1 MSGELEIKVIVFIL
15 YRSFCVSA
23 EGNIS
28 FICIVAFLIALLY
41 RVVGHSD
48 LKKGEADMTQFLPP
62 NLLALFAPRDPVPY
76 IPPPDK
82 LPHEK
87 KNRGYVGVGCFL
99 HYFEVSS
106 YSLALAL
113 LTFGVVYHVQGWCR
127 RVDVDIES
135 WAIMCVI
142 IICLTNTLFVA
153 MTANQL
159 DDTRDVYYDV
169 FILAHLLTVM
179 QVQNGGNTC

>member
-1 MSGELEIKVIVFIL
+1 LSGEVEIEVIVFIL

-28 FICIVAFLIALLY
+28 FICIVAFHIALLY
-41 RVVGHSD
+41 RVIGHSD
-48 LKKGEADMTQFLPP
+48 LKKDEVDMTQFLPP
-62 NLLALFAPRDPVPY
+62 NLLALFAPRDPIPY

-106 YSLALAL
+106 YSLPLAL

-127 RVDVDIES
+127 RVDVDVES
-135 WAIMCVI
+135 WVIMCV
-142 IICLTNTLFVA
+142 IICLTNTLYVA

-169 FILAHLLTVM
+169 FILEHLLTVM
-179 QVQNGGNTC
+179 

>member
-1 MSGELEIKVIVFIL
+1 MFVLIL
-15 YRSFCVSA
+15 YRNFLVSA

-28 FICIVAFLIALLY
+28 LICIVALHIALSY
-41 RVVGHSD
+41 QVVGKAD
-48 LKKGEADMTQFLPP
+48 LKKDGVDMTQFLPP

-106 YSLALAL
+106 YSLPFAL
-113 LTFGVVYHVQGWCR
+113 FNVGVYHVQGWC
-127 RVDVDIES
+127 
-135 WAIMCVI
+135 
-142 IICLTNTLFVA
+142 
-153 MTANQL
+153 
-159 DDTRDVYYDV
+159 
-169 FILAHLLTVM
+169 
-179 QVQNGGNTC
+179 